1 MHVKQNRSDLASGGA
16 ICESVKRAKLK
27 GQPCSLAQRE
37 LKAAQRRPGAATS
50 QASMEALDAVKPRSK
65 VSVEGKNKT
74 RAAAGRSFDHPKL
87 VGAVGISEQHMT
99 AIRRSHAR
107 KKRGIIDVQ
116 CACSRERLWR

>member
-1 MHVKQNRSDLASGGA
+1 LHVKQDRSDLASGGA

-37 LKAAQRRPGAATS
+37 LKAAQRWPGAATS

-65 VSVEGKNKT
+65 VSVEGNNKT
-74 RAAAGRSFDHPKL
+74 RAAAGRSFHHPKL
-87 VGAVGISEQHMT
+87 VGAVRISEQHVT
-99 AIRRSHAR
+99 AIRRGHAR

-116 CACSRERLWR
+116 CACGSERFWR